1 MFSVAYGMLFY
12 VFWIEFQKGDE
23 IRIFGDLDRVV
34 FWINMLAT
42 FVIPG
47 LDIWH
52 DYDVIDKL
60 ATFVAMTVLSRSC
73 SGMLDFMSGEYVA
86 RGLAGRVLMHGI
98 RGVVPWCV
106 FMFWMKSFSIVSN
119 VFDGNM
125 HGCEQATARLIV
137 EWRQVLLY
145 GIFKLFVCIVNAG
158 PDAGG
163 PVAYEAD
170 DGEPSEADDGEP
182 SDTECSEYD
191 TEPEY

>member
-106 FMFWMKSFSIVSN
+106 FMFWMKSFSIISN
-119 VFDGNM
+119 GWNSKM
-125 HGCEQATARLIV
+125 HGTEQAAARLMS
-137 EWRQVLLY
+137 ETSQVLLY
-145 GIFKLFVCIVNAG
+145 GIFKLCVCIVNAG

-163 PVAYEAD
+163 PVADETA
-170 DGEPSEADDGEP
+170 DGEP
-182 SDTECSEYD
+182 SDTERSEDDTDDGYD
-191 TEPEY
+191 TDE